1 MFFDRYPP
9 TSFWQLLQFSL
20 SFYSVALQGVF
31 SVKLFFS
38 CCAWYLVR
46 FQGTRTFWK
55 KQTWR
60 LFLFIFCSC
69 VSSLLFFWTS
79 DWTHVGAFWFILYI
93 SDLTWFLPLSDSL
106 LCVSK
111 LLRGCWPSTILHS
124 WILSLTGCSFLPL
137 KNIILLVCL
146 RKRRE

>member
-20 SFYSVALQGVF
+20 SFSSVALQSVF

-38 CCAWYLVR
+38 CCAWYLMH

-55 KQTWR
+55 NKKTWR

-69 VSSLLFFWTS
+69 ISSLLFFWTS
-79 DWTHVGAFWFILYI
+79 DWTHVGAFWFILCI

-106 LCVSK
+106 CCVLVNFSE
-111 LLRGCWPSTILHS
+111 GADPA
-124 WILSLTGCSFLPL
+124 LSYIHEFSHW
-137 KNIILLVCL
+137 LVVVFYL
-146 RKRRE
+146 